1 MKKTQ
6 NLRALW
12 IGLVAVLL
20 PVGSSAQ
27 AGLIYDN
34 GAPNA
39 SSGNEMTQWI
49 QAEDFA
55 LASPVVLTDV
65 RFWGVESVQGAY
77 QGSIVWSI
85 YGDNAG
91 APGAL
96 LYRNAVAPVVVFDH
110 STSFGS
116 SYQFD
121 FSVGAVNLGAGTYW
135 LGLHNGPLT
144 TTSRA
149 NLYWETT
156 AANLTSTGEEDQA
169 PFDDSSW
176 FNNGQEHA
184 FQLFSNVG
192 PAVPAP
198 GAILLGGIGTGLVS
212 WLRRRRM
219 L

>member
-12 IGLVAVLL
+12 VGVVTTLL
-20 PVGSSAQ
+20 LVGSSTQ

-39 SSGNEMTQWI
+39 SSGNEMTGWI

-65 RFWGVESVQGAY
+65 RFWAFEFAQGGY

-96 LYRNAVAPVVVFDH
+96 LYRNAVVPVMVYDH
-110 STSFGS
+110 STTFGS

-121 FSVGAVNLGAGTYW
+121 FAVGAVNLGAGTYW

-144 TTSRA
+144 TTSREEF
-149 NLYWETT
+149 YWETT
-156 AANLTSTGEEDQA
+156 AANLTSIGQEDIA
-169 PFDDSSW
+169 PFDDSGWSSSS
-176 FNNGQEHA
+176 QEHA

-192 PAVPAP
+192 AVVPAP
-198 GAILLGGIGTGLVS
+198 GAILLGGIGTGLVT